1 MMNPQGAVEIV
12 YRCELQQAADPASR
26 RSQLVAEYTEK
37 YANPYIA
44 AERGFVDNVIDPA
57 ETRVKLVEGLRLLR
71 PKREDS
77 PQRKHGNIPL

>member
-1 MMNPQGAVEIV
+1 MSCPSN
-12 YRCELQQAADPASR
+12 S
-26 RSQLVAEYTEK
+26 SQLVAEYTEK

-44 AERGFVDNVIDPA
+44 AERGFVDDVIDPA

-71 PKREDS
+71 SKREES